1 MITYLKKFSNLPKHI
16 QAKIHD
22 PATMKLISDLG
33 TQYKVN
39 LASTVMKIMV
49 GEIKLEG
56 LTAYLINELGLNHES
71 ATNLD
76 LRLRRGVFA
85 DVIDYILETDKS
97 GTKLVFSE
105 ADEAEVRQTHTK
117 VSTAKFDDAVEDK
130 VEMIVS
136 QSRINFPEQLTA
148 GKFRQVLKTYIR
160 GTRDKLATMEA
171 LTKAV
176 ELGGVALS
184 RDAAE
189 RSLIIA
195 SNFLPK
201 KTASVIATPQK
212 INVPEDLTSTIATEA
227 YDLTASLRE
236 QGKLKTSSE
245 KPVVKPKPILD
256 VEHELMPPPPM
267 VVTTQVKSEPEQ
279 PVSIETKQVVKEVI
293 KAKKVD
299 KSSFRRISA
308 TVPPVDNIIKS
319 ETGKAR
325 MDDIRYTARALS
337 PVEELREFTLLNFR
351 RLDPDPIK
359 GVEKIKE
366 KMELLGKEKYT
377 QKIAAIEAWHE
388 SPLNRLY
395 LAVCRKSLDENIA
408 LSLVLERELK
418 KDKDFLKPEEL
429 SAIISLNKSLK
440 F

>member
-1 MITYLKKFSNLPKHI
+1 MITYLKKFSSLPKHI
-16 QAKIHD
+16 QAKIND
-22 PATMKLISDLG
+22 PETMKLISDLG
-33 TQYKVN
+33 TQYKLN

-56 LTAYLINELGLNHES
+56 LTAYLINELGLSLEA

-85 DVIDYILETDKS
+85 DVIDYILGADK
-97 GTKLVFSE
+97 GAKLVFSE
-105 ADEAEVRQTHTK
+105 ADEAEVRQSHTK
-117 VSTAKFDDAVEDK
+117 VSTSKFDDSVEEN
-130 VEMIVS
+130 VEAIVA

-201 KTASVIATPQK
+201 KSTSVTATKAK
-212 INVPEDLTSTIATEA
+212 INVPEDLAATIATEA
-227 YDLTASLRE
+227 YDLTTSLRE
-236 QGKLKTSSE
+236 QGKLKNTS
-245 KPVVKPKPILD
+245 KKAIVKPSSVLD
-256 VEHELMPPPPM
+256 ELMPPPPM
-267 VVTTQVKSEPEQ
+267 VIETHPTAASDKR
-279 PVSIETKQVVKEVI
+279 PVSVETKQAVKEII

-319 ETGKAR
+319 DTGKAR

-337 PVEELREFTLLNFR
+337 PVEEIREFTLLNFR

-366 KMELLGKEKYT
+366 KMENLGKEKYT

-395 LAVCRKSLDENIA
+395 LAVCRKSMEDSMA

-418 KDKDFLKPEEL
+418 RDKDFLRPEEL